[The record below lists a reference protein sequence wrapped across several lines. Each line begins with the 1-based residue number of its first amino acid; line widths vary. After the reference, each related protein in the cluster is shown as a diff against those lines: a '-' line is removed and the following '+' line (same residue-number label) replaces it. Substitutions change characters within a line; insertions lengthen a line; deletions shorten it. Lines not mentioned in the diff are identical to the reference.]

1 MPRLLSAQLTREKNQ
16 VASDHVITMLA
27 QVDIPGAPV
36 AYRLVN
42 YDQDIVFHGIAF
54 QRFSFDVDALE
65 DATSQSLV
73 RLRITVGNVDQAFI
87 SLLERYWGPD
97 APWSV
102 TLWQIDTR
110 QPDETPFTAGEVF
123 EVAQVSTDF
132 LGAVVEVNAEG
143 LTLTGTVP
151 KRRYTSS
158 GGFQYI
164 PRRL

>member
-1 MPRLLSAQLTREKNQ
+1 MPRIMSPQFVREKNQ
-16 VASDHVITMLA
+16 VASDHVLTFLF
-27 QVDIPGAPV
+27 QVDITGAP
-36 AYRLVN
+36 APYRLAN
-42 YDQDIVFHGIAF
+42 YDQDILFHGIPF
-54 QRFSFDVDALE
+54 QRFPVAVDALE

-73 RLRITVGNVDQAFI
+73 RLRITVGNVNQAFI
-87 SLLERYWGPD
+87 ALLERYWGPN

-102 TLWQIDTR
+102 TIWQIDTR

-123 EVAQVSTDF
+123 QVAQVSTDF

-143 LTLTGTVP
+143 LTLTGTIP

-158 GGFQYI
+158 SGFQYI